1 MKKYLCLLPENMNGN
16 PDASMDGATLSVS
29 RDGMD
34 FIFNIN
40 EVAAS
45 IDANNQKLASL
56 VNGTVVDVLRHTFI
70 SKGNIATEMF
80 SHGRTDAV
88 IIVPFAGCAD
98 DDVVLWVNGRHDH
111 ADIAG
116 FETVTTRP
124 SELFISHMP
133 VVDFSVVQ
141 DVGGVLDIGITL
153 KRGDGSQII
162 ADQDVYLEAT
172 AGILNINRVRLAG
185 GVGSVKL
192 DLSGVPSGTWLK
204 IKGGF
209 KFFSGAGELEMTA

>member
-1 MKKYLCLLPENMNGN
+1 MKKYLCLLPENVNGN
-16 PDASMDGATLSVS
+16 PDVSMDGATLFVS
-29 RDGMD
+29 RGDMD
-34 FIFNIN
+34 FTFNIN

-56 VNGTVVDVLRHTFI
+56 VNGAVVDALRHTFI
-70 SKGNIATEMF
+70 SKGNIATETL

-88 IIVPFAGCAD
+88 IIVPFAGCTD
-98 DDVVLWVNGRHDH
+98 DDIVLLVNGRHDH

-116 FETVTTRP
+116 FEKVTDRP
-124 SELFISHMP
+124 SELFIAHMP
-133 VVDFSVVQ
+133 VVEFSVVQ
-141 DVGGVLDIGITL
+141 DAGGVLDIGITL
-153 KRGDGSQII
+153 KRSDGSQII

-172 AGILNINRVRLAG
+172 AGALNINRVRLIG
-185 GVGSVKL
+185 GAGSVTL